1 MASLYTTNRM
11 VGSRSKKPRDAE
23 ATKARI
29 LAAATAEFAR
39 SGFAGAR
46 VDRIARAA
54 KANKQMIYHYF
65 GSKERLF
72 AAVLEAAY
80 AGIRAGESALDL
92 DRLDPVEALETL
104 VEFTWNYYLKHPGF
118 ITLVNSENLHK
129 ARHIKNSK
137 TVHEISRPF
146 VARMARILQRGAAA
160 GLFRK
165 GIDPVQLH
173 ITIAAIG
180 YYYFTNR
187 YTGAVV
193 FERDFMTDKALRD
206 RLAFNLETVR
216 RLVCTPAALT
226 KLARAA

>member
-1 MASLYTTNRM
+1 M
-11 VGSRSKKPRDAE
+11 VNSSARKRRDAD

-39 SGFAGAR
+39 LGLGGAR
-46 VDRIARAA
+46 VDRIALSA

-72 AAVLEAAY
+72 TAVLEAAY
-80 AGIRAGESALDL
+80 ADIRAGEEALDP
-92 DRLDPVEALETL
+92 DRLDPAAALEALVT
-104 VEFTWNYYLKHPGF
+104 FTWNYYLRHPGF

-129 ARHIKNSK
+129 ARHIKASK
-137 TVHEISRPF
+137 SVRETSRPF
-146 VARMARILQRGAAA
+146 VARMRRILERGAAQ

-165 GIDPVQLH
+165 GLDPVQLH

-180 YYYFTNR
+180 YYYLTNR
-187 YTGAVV
+187 YSGAVV
-193 FERDFMTDKALRD
+193 FERDFMSEKALKE

-216 RLVCTPAALT
+216 RLVFTQSALS